1 MTPMRFPIR
10 GLSIRAV
17 LQVGLLSLL
26 YAIALLLSLYPGPY
40 YPLGPVIN
48 TIVGMQ
54 VCSFSAMLAVLLVEN
69 RASAGGASVWRYST
83 AVTCGVGA
91 GVLLYWFVS
100 QPLLEISTVLPGP
113 KGYEPLASVTFRWGP
128 PALTVCGLATAVY
141 VCRARADRGL
151 ESLRAIQ
158 KERVQV
164 ESDIA
169 QARLAALQARIEP
182 TDVLAK
188 LEQIEQLYEQD
199 PPAAD
204 RMLEQ
209 FVKALR
215 AAIQR

>member
-1 MTPMRFPIR
+1 
-10 GLSIRAV
+10 
-17 LQVGLLSLL
+17 
-26 YAIALLLSLYPGPY
+26 
-40 YPLGPVIN
+40 
-48 TIVGMQ
+48 
-54 VCSFSAMLAVLLVEN
+54 
-69 RASAGGASVWRYST
+69 
-83 AVTCGVGA
+83 
-91 GVLLYWFVS
+91 
-100 QPLLEISTVLPGP
+100 
-113 KGYEPLASVTFRWGP
+113 
-128 PALTVCGLATAVY
+128 VCGLATAVY